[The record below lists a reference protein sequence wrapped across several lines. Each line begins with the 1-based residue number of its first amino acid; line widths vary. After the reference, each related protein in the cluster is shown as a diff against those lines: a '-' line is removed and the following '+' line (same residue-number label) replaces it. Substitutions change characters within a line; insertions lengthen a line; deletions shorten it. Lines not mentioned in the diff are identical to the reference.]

1 MQIIKFISL
10 ILALY
15 FTFSVVVR
23 AYIITLSVKY
33 NRTNLQG
40 GQVTV
45 LRLLLWALSVGT
57 FIYLQWLK

>member
-1 MQIIKFISL
+1 MQVIKYLSL

-23 AYIITLSVKY
+23 SYIITLSVKY
-33 NRTNLQG
+33 NRTN
-40 GQVTV
+40 VTGAQITII
-45 LRLLLWALSVGT
+45 RLFLWALSVGT